1 MKYDVFISYSSKD
14 QKVAEGIC
22 GYLERYGLRC
32 FVAYRDIPKS
42 KMWAAVISSSIVDSA
57 MMVAVFS
64 QNFNI
69 SKETD
74 REIGIASKNDKA
86 ILTYRITD
94 DPFSDTKEY
103 YLGNLNWIDA
113 FPNPQENFGELYD
126 NVCKLLGKTSS
137 TTVVPQPLPESKQK
151 PSSLKA
157 CQNKYCKNFG
167 KYILPSEARFCPEC
181 GNSLS
186 VLPEAENERRAR
198 EEAARFKD
206 RIFTVNGVSF
216 EMVAVKGG
224 TFTMGATSEQGS
236 DAYNCERPTHSVTL
250 DDYYIGKFE
259 VTQELWEAVM
269 GSNPSSFKGSKL
281 PVEQVSWYEAVE
293 FCNRLSEERGRSPY
307 YSIEKSRKDP
317 NNKNEDDA
325 LKWTVRVNPN
335 ADGFRLPTEA
345 EWEYAARGGN
355 RSKHY
360 KYSGSS
366 SINDVAWYN
375 GNSGSETHAVGTK
388 SPNELGIYDMSS
400 NVWEWCHDWYG
411 SYGSGSQTN
420 PQGPSSGSHRV
431 LRGGSWN
438 DSARNCRVSLRYN
451 FAPDFRIINGG
462 FRLVLVP

>member
-22 GYLERYGLRC
+22 GYLERYELRC
-32 FVAYRDIPKS
+32 FVAYRDIPKGVEF
-42 KMWAAVISSSIVDSA
+42 AAVIPSSIVNSA

-64 QNFNI
+64 QNFNT
-69 SKETD
+69 SKHVD
-74 REIGIASKNDKA
+74 REIKIASDNNKA

-94 DPFSDTKEY
+94 DPFSDAKEY

-167 KYILPSEARFCPEC
+167 RYILPSEARFCPEC

-206 RIFTVNGVSF
+206 KTFTVNGVTF

-224 TFTMGATSEQGS
+224 TFTMGEDK
-236 DAYNCERPTHSVTL
+236 DAHEVTL
-250 DDYYIGKFE
+250 SDYCIGKFE

-269 GSNPSSFKGSKL
+269 GSNPSYFKGNKL
-281 PVEQVSWYEAVE
+281 PVEQVSWDDCQK
-293 FCNRLSEERGRSPY
+293 FIKKLNRLCAKQLNG
-307 YSIEKSRKDP
+307 
-317 NNKNEDDA
+317 KN
-325 LKWTVRVNPN
+325 
-335 ADGFRLPTEA
+335 FRLPTEA

-355 RSKHY
+355 KSRGY
-360 KYSGSS
+360 KYSGSNN
-366 SINDVAWYN
+366 INDVAWYTV
-375 GNSGSETHAVGTK
+375 NSYDKGSSSPDYGTHVVGTK
-388 SPNELGIYDMSS
+388 SPNELGIYDMSG
-400 NVWEWCHDWYG
+400 NVLEWCQYWRGD
-411 SYGSGSQTN
+411 YGSGSQTN
-420 PQGPSSGSHRV
+420 PHGPSSGSSRV
-431 LRGGSWN
+431 NRGGCWRY
-438 DSARNCRVSLRYN
+438 SARSCRVSYHYIC
-451 FAPDFRIINGG
+451 APDFRLYDLGL
-462 FRLVLVP
+462 RLVL